1 MVKLFALSIVLSS
14 FLVAQTNNQIDNGY
28 IKKDVE
34 KGKHFYDD
42 SQSEDVEKNV
52 GITEKDSKDNKSNS
66 TNKILLEIV
75 KELKSQRKELEEIK
89 KTLNPNEP
97 RMIVNSKGEKCLSN
111 STPDCMDIPVI
122 QEGRNMPA
130 LYNFIKEPNEENAK
144 NWLQVQAKLFNHYSQ
159 MGFAL
164 KFAALNGDENTYPVN
179 ALNIY
184 GTPKENIT
192 SDLYKDKILKIL
204 DDKKNELGTMVFLGK
219 SKKIEDH
226 WGKNAIGL
234 LGFKK
239 GTYYNIAL
247 VFDSI
252 ETKRDYDEYY
262 KKINDQDLKKVYET
276 YPKVISEP
284 LFKKYAINVTP
295 SAVAVYKSKDKEISS
310 VIERGYLTQ
319 SSLIHSYENFLVYN
333 KIVDPKEFHSAQI
346 WNVELEK

>member
-1 MVKLFALSIVLSS
+1 MRKIFVLSIILSS

-28 IKKDVE
+28 EKKDVE
-34 KGKHFYDD
+34 TGKHFYDD
-42 SQSEDVEKNV
+42 EQSQVEENKVEITDKDIKNN
-52 GITEKDSKDNKSNS
+52 T

-75 KELKSQRKELEEIK
+75 KELKTQRKELEQIK

-184 GTPKENIT
+184 GSPKENIT
-192 SDLYKDKILKIL
+192 SELYKDKILKIL
-204 DDKKNELGTMVFLGK
+204 DDQKNELGTMVFLGK
-219 SKKIEDH
+219 S
-226 WGKNAIGL
+226 
-234 LGFKK
+234 
-239 GTYYNIAL
+239 
-247 VFDSI
+247 
-252 ETKRDYDEYY
+252 R
-262 KKINDQDLKKVYET
+262 
-276 YPKVISEP
+276 
-284 LFKKYAINVTP
+284 
-295 SAVAVYKSKDKEISS
+295 
-310 VIERGYLTQ
+310 
-319 SSLIHSYENFLVYN
+319 
-333 KIVDPKEFHSAQI
+333 
-346 WNVELEK
+346 